1 MNDDYAELVSLFRQ
15 LTDEELLSRYRSK
28 TLTDTATALAAE
40 EIKCRSLDLPM
51 PELSDPEDT
60 EYAGDYEV
68 VARFLNPTDAY
79 VVCSCL
85 KMAGVPALVA
95 DAELVQTNSLWAVA
109 LGGARLLVP
118 ALHAVEAREVIAAF
132 NRGEY
137 ALPDDDKAV
146 K

>member
-1 MNDDYAELVSLFRQ
+1 MNADYADMVALFRQ

-28 TLTDTATALAAE
+28 TLIDTAAALAAE
-40 EIKCRSLDLPM
+40 EIRRRGLDLPM
-51 PELSDPEDT
+51 PELCEPEDR
-60 EYAGDYEV
+60 EYAGDYEL

-79 VVCSCL
+79 VLCSCL

-118 ALHAVEAREVIAAF
+118 ALHVGEAREVIAAF

-137 ALPDDDKAV
+137 ALPDDDE
-146 K
+146 

>member
-1 MNDDYAELVSLFRQ
+1 MSAD
-15 LTDEELLSRYRSK
+15 
-28 TLTDTATALAAE
+28 
-40 EIKCRSLDLPM
+40 
-51 PELSDPEDT
+51 
-60 EYAGDYEV
+60 YAGDYEI

-118 ALHAVEAREVIAAF
+118 ALHAGEARQVIAAF

-137 ALPDDDKAV
+137 ALPDDDE
-146 K
+146 

>member
-1 MNDDYAELVSLFRQ
+1 MNADYADMVALFRQ
-15 LTDEELLSRYRSK
+15 LTDEELLSRYVSK
-28 TLTDTATALAAE
+28 TLTDTAAALAGE
-40 EIKCRSLDLPM
+40 EIEHRGLDLPL
-51 PELSDPEDT
+51 PELSGPEDA
-60 EYAGDYEV
+60 EYAGDYEI

-79 VVCSCL
+79 LLCSCL
-85 KMAGVPALVA
+85 KMAGVPALIA

-118 ALHAVEAREVIAAF
+118 ALHVAEAREVIAAF

-137 ALPDDDKAV
+137 ALPDDDEAV

>member
-1 MNDDYAELVSLFRQ
+1 MNADCADLVSLFRQ
-15 LTDEELLSRYRSK
+15 LTDEELLSRHGSK
-28 TLTDTATALAAE
+28 TLTDTAAALAAGK
-40 EIKCRSLDLPM
+40 IKRRGLDLLM
-51 PELSDPEDT
+51 PELSGPEDAG
-60 EYAGDYEV
+60 YAGDYGI

-85 KMAGVPALVA
+85 KMAGVPAVVA

-109 LGGARLLVP
+109 IGGAGLLVP
-118 ALHAVEAREVIAAF
+118 ALHVVEARDVIAAF

-137 ALPDDDKAV
+137 ALPDHDEAV